1 MLFGAQHL
9 LDWMDIF
16 SVGKKRYRKQIL
28 LNLDK
33 GKGIMVFWRLTGT
46 NPLFIPLTTE
56 VDIYNYFKNNGNIFY
71 LFRLKTNTEKRCNF
85 EISIIHAGQGSF
97 LGP

>member
-46 NPLFIPLTTE
+46 NSYCRITFHT
-56 VDIYNYFKNNGNIFY
+56 VDD
-71 LFRLKTNTEKRCNF
+71 
-85 EISIIHAGQGSF
+85 
-97 LGP
+97 